1 MNLKGLVSQ
10 RNICFATRPMGDH
23 VAQNMFEQDS
33 HSVPTNLLVA
43 QLSRSADTFA
53 VICFSRSFFCVAGKS
68 GSVSDTVK
76 NSWSA
81 SVSDQSVWSARV
93 RGELKRSGQNRTRTL
108 SPSFPDQPTHLL

>member
-43 QLSRSADTFA
+43 QLS
-53 VICFSRSFFCVAGKS
+53 
-68 GSVSDTVK
+68 
-76 NSWSA
+76 
-81 SVSDQSVWSARV
+81 
-93 RGELKRSGQNRTRTL
+93 
-108 SPSFPDQPTHLL
+108 DQPTHLL